1 MKFKLSDAQAPLVE
15 LLESSLGEE
24 IDGIG
29 DPTLD
34 GDRIIVDFQ
43 YGADSYTATI
53 DPDAGTISY

>member
-1 MKFKLSDAQAPLVE
+1 MKADLSETQAPLVE

-29 DPTLD
+29 EPTLD
-34 GDRIIVDFQ
+34 GDRIIVVFQ